1 MTVNMLFVSKQIAL
15 TQTNNSFYTCT
26 HNRIHTLKLQSGC
39 FHSNKYFGIELCS
52 INKASEPSGWHTHI
66 NAWIKNMNTHTFLI
80 TTALTQ
86 TQTAH
91 LSLCVLGRCDRLIWI
106 LLAEKCAWPK
116 TEPVL
121 WNIALNI
128 AGILSNDMWIVC
140 SFIWIL
146 IPFRCAC
153 GGWRQYVL
161 GCASLLYFHF
171 ICTLIFQKGREG
183 IFFFNKTSN
192 IHFNLSVRSIRILW
206 FICLYTINHI
216 VEIHCVISE
225 ASFGTL
231 SCRPYCKF

>member
-1 MTVNMLFVSKQIAL
+1 MFFLSYNVLQLQWWLFTTKSVNTCVCFNSKRETDIYHLPNFLCMLYWNYPKEIFFSCLGAKSHKQFAL
-15 TQTNNSFYTCT
+15 
-26 HNRIHTLKLQSGC
+26 K
-39 FHSNKYFGIELCS
+39 
-52 INKASEPSGWHTHI
+52 
-66 NAWIKNMNTHTFLI
+66 HTFLI